1 MQVSTTI
8 TYNEEDDGFN
18 HEITLRQ
25 SQDEFYATDYLR
37 HFRELLLIENIGV
50 NGIAV
55 ELPSGEVVWDDP
67 FYN

>member
-8 TYNEEDDGFN
+8 TYTEEDDGFN
-18 HEITLRQ
+18 HEVTLRQ

-37 HFRELLLIENIGV
+37 HFRALLRIEDIEV
-50 NGIAV
+50 HGIAV

>member
-8 TYNEEDDGFN
+8 TYCDQDDGFN
-18 HEITLRQ
+18 HEVVLRQ
-25 SQDEFYATDYLR
+25 SQDEFNSSDYLR
-37 HFRELLLIENIGV
+37 HFREVLMIESIGA
-50 NGIAV
+50 NGIAI